1 MKRSFNLGYETQ
13 VRTSQ
18 THPLRVDEVAAS
30 DTGGCIGVTFCPGKC
45 GPSIS
50 GYIWKRDLAKDL
62 DVVASWGASAVVTL
76 IEPKE
81 IVALN
86 VEGLGFE
93 VERRG
98 MQWHHLPIVDL
109 QAPDQQFEIAWNQCR
124 LALLDI
130 LRQGGRVLV
139 HCRGGLGRA
148 GTIAARLLVE
158 LGVSPQQAVNQVREA
173 RPRAIETREQLNYV
187 LGLLPVPDSPC

>member
-1 MKRSFNLGYETQ
+1 MKRSFNLVDETQ

-50 GYIWKRDLAKDL
+50 GYIWKRDLAIDL

-109 QAPDQQFEIAWNQCR
+109 QVPDQQFEIAWNQCR
-124 LALLDI
+124 PALLDI

-158 LGVSPQQAVNQVREA
+158 LGVSPQQAVKQVREA
-173 RPRAIETREQLNYV
+173 RPRAIETLEQLNYV